1 MGMWWRG
8 EDAEEKLETTKMA
21 SEGHHGIN
29 TVKVLT
35 KLCSLS
41 TPGGES
47 SGEEP
52 LVMETRYV
60 IMKKQEAKS
69 LHSSS
74 QLSFQR

>member
-1 MGMWWRG
+1 MGMWWG
-8 EDAEEKLETTKMA
+8 GGDAAEKLETTKMA
-21 SEGHHGIN
+21 TEEHHGIN

-47 SGEEP
+47 SSEEP
-52 LVMETRYV
+52 LVMETKYV
-60 IMKKQEAKS
+60 TMKKQEANS